1 MAILTGTRFGSYEI
15 LSLIGAGGMGEVYRA
30 RDTQLNRDVA
40 VKVLLNLSTDP
51 HRLQRFEQEA
61 RAAAALNHPNI
72 LAVYHMGRYE
82 GAPYLVSELLSG
94 ENLRQ
99 LVKRG
104 PLPVRK
110 VIEYCVQIAH
120 GLQAA
125 HDRGIVHRDL
135 KPENLFLT
143 KEGRVKI
150 LDFGLAK
157 LTQPVQTSEYGPGTI
172 GGLTE
177 PGVVMGTVG
186 YMSPE
191 QVRGESTDS
200 RTDIFAF
207 GAVLYEMLT
216 GKRAFQRSNATE
228 TQAAILREDPPNILD
243 LVPNLPPGLQR
254 IVQRC
259 LDKSPEHR
267 FQSAADLAFA
277 LESAADISLSGQR
290 SALVLPP
297 PSRGKTLPILIG
309 LCVLAVPLA
318 AYLLWPKIRPHIP
331 ISLSKP
337 SEASQPVAAA
347 PKEVKPVPLAPPSPH
362 ELTIL
367 DPATYSWFDP
377 TTKQPAVWYAALSD
391 GTYHFFNGPG
401 VDPKSGLNL
410 IPVTPEFVGHLRAQ
424 NASPQ
429 PVAPKH
435 KTATVAASNPQ
446 TPPEGDSASERL
458 REDARLESL
467 AQEAQQALND
477 RDYGTAID
485 FCSKVLS
492 ANPGSQPCTAI
503 HQHASIKLAEQFV
516 EEGTAHWEKGEFDQA
531 LHSAEKALELD
542 PANQRAAKLKQ
553 LAMHMKSQTAK

>member
-30 RDTQLNRDVA
+30 RDLQLNREVA

-99 LVKRG
+99 IVKRG

-110 VIEYCVQIAH
+110 VIEYGVQIAH

-143 KEGRVKI
+143 KESRVKI

-191 QVRGESTDS
+191 QVRGESTDH

-228 TQAAILREDPPNILD
+228 TQAAILREDPTNILD
-243 LVPNLPPGLQR
+243 LVPNLSPACSVLS
-254 IVQRC
+254 IVVW
-259 LDKSPEHR
+259 KKAPS
-267 FQSAADLAFA
+267 SAFN
-277 LESAADISLSGQR
+277 
-290 SALVLPP
+290 
-297 PSRGKTLPILIG
+297 
-309 LCVLAVPLA
+309 PL
-318 AYLLWPKIRPHIP
+318 P
-331 ISLSKP
+331 ISLSLLNLLPISPSAVSAPLSFFPHHLGERPCPFLSDCASSPFLWLPISSGQKYVRIFRLPSANNRKPRKP
-337 SEASQPVAAA
+337 SLLLPRKSNPRWSLLQVRTNS
-347 PKEVKPVPLAPPSPH
+347 L
-362 ELTIL
+362 
-367 DPATYSWFDP
+367 FP
-377 TTKQPAVWYAALSD
+377 T
-391 GTYHFFNGPG
+391 
-401 VDPKSGLNL
+401 
-410 IPVTPEFVGHLRAQ
+410 
-424 NASPQ
+424 PQ
-429 PVAPKH
+429 PTSGSTRPQGSPRSGTLRSPTARTTFSMVPALTRSPA
-435 KTATVAASNPQ
+435 KT
-446 TPPEGDSASERL
+446 
-458 REDARLESL
+458 
-467 AQEAQQALND
+467 
-477 RDYGTAID
+477 
-485 FCSKVLS
+485 
-492 ANPGSQPCTAI
+492 
-503 HQHASIKLAEQFV
+503 
-516 EEGTAHWEKGEFDQA
+516 
-531 LHSAEKALELD
+531 
-542 PANQRAAKLKQ
+542 
-553 LAMHMKSQTAK
+553 

>member
-15 LSLIGAGGMGEVYRA
+15 LSLIGVGGMGEVYRA

-51 HRLQRFEQEA
+51 QRLQRFEQEA
-61 RAAAALNHPNI
+61 RSAAALNHPNI

-99 LVKRG
+99 TVKRG
-104 PLPVRK
+104 PLPIRK
-110 VIEYCVQIAH
+110 VIDYGVQIAH

-157 LTQPVQTSEYGPGTI
+157 LTQPLQTSEYGPVTV
-172 GGLTE
+172 GGVTE

-191 QVRGESTDS
+191 QVRGESTDH

-216 GKRAFQRSNATE
+216 GKRAFQKATATE
-228 TQAAILREDPPNILD
+228 TMTAILREDPPNILD
-243 LVPNLPPGLQR
+243 LVPTLPAGLQR
-254 IVQRC
+254 IVHRC
-259 LDKSPEHR
+259 LDKGPEQR

-290 SALVLPP
+290 SALAAPP
-297 PSRGKTLPILIG
+297 PARRKALPIFVFLF
-309 LCVLAVPLA
+309 VVAVPLA
-318 AYLLWPKIRPHIP
+318 VVLQWPKIRPHLP
-331 ISLSKP
+331 IAPPKSP
-337 SEASQPVAAA
+337 EVSQAAAVPAKDAKPVAS
-347 PKEVKPVPLAPPSPH
+347 PSATPH
-362 ELTIL
+362 ELTIV
-367 DPATYSWFDP
+367 DSAAYSWFDP
-377 TTKQPAVWYAALSD
+377 ATKQPAVWYAAIAD
-391 GTYHFFNGPG
+391 GSYRFFDGPG
-401 VDPKSGLNL
+401 VDPKSGQNL
-410 IPVTPEFVGHLRAQ
+410 IPVTPEFVAHLRAQ
-424 NASPQ
+424 NAPPQ
-429 PVAPKH
+429 PSAQKRKPAAVD
-435 KTATVAASNPQ
+435 ASNVQ
-446 TPPEGDSASERL
+446 NQPETDSAADRL

-477 RDYGTAID
+477 GDYGTAID
-485 FCSKVLS
+485 FCTKVLS
-492 ANPGSQPCTAI
+492 ANAGSQPCTAI
-503 HQHASIKLAEQFV
+503 RQHASIKLAEQFV

-542 PANQRAAKLKQ
+542 PANQRATKLKQ
-553 LAMHMKSQTAK
+553 LALHMKAQTAK